1 MFVFECRG
9 MRIEYLFIIYLIVFF
24 VCFYKFLGEMVFR
37 KIKIFNF
44 EKNYFFLG
52 WEWGF

>member
-9 MRIEYLFIIYLIVFF
+9 IRIEYLFIIYLIVFF